1 MPAPSRRLEDLQL
14 IPRWTEEDARV
25 AVDALRA
32 SGLSAEEFGARY
44 RLHPMRLSRWA
55 ARLSSGS
62 LALMPVEVTPAAR
75 SALVEVILGTRVLR
89 VPADLDASQLVRLV
103 RAVEAA

>member
-1 MPAPSRRLEDLQL
+1 MPTPSRRLEDLQL

-32 SGLSAEEFGARY
+32 SGLSAEEFGVRY
-44 RLHPMRLSRWA
+44 RLHPMRLTRWA
-55 ARLSSGS
+55 ARLSSGP
-62 LALMPVEVTPAAR
+62 LALMPVEVRPAAR
-75 SALVEVILGTRVLR
+75 AAIIEVILGARVLR
-89 VPADLDASQLVRLV
+89 VPADLDAPHLVRLV